1 MFPIF
6 GAVGVI
12 ILLMLG
18 GALLLSLLS
27 RRHEKEKAR
36 VAVAERGA
44 VASLLLTNFVPENL
58 QPQVKSYMDG
68 DMELEELK
76 EVMSSVVKPGS
87 GFIKYAHKNKE
98 RE

>member
-18 GALLLSLLS
+18 GVLLLSLLS
-27 RRHEKEKAR
+27 WRHEKEKSEAHI
-36 VAVAERGA
+36 AERLA

-98 RE
+98 RK

>member
-18 GALLLSLLS
+18 GVLLLSLLS
-27 RRHEKEKAR
+27 CRHEKEKSEADI
-36 VAVAERGA
+36 AERRA

-98 RE
+98 RK